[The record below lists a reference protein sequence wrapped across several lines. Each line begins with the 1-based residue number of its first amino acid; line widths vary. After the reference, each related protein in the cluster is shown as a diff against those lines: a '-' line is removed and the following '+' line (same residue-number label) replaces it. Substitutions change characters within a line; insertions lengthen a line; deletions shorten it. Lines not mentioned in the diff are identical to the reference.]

1 MTGASQ
7 ASNPGSIPGY
17 RIFMSSLDDSLTL
30 DEQIEKAVSVLNRDG
45 LVVYPTETVYGLGA
59 DALSDTAVLRIYEA
73 KKRLLGKP
81 VSIAV
86 SDIDMIYG
94 VACVDELSE
103 IFIKKFLPGPVTI
116 ILPAKQVL
124 PEALTGGTG
133 MIGIR
138 YPDHQIA
145 LQLISALDSPI
156 TSTSAN
162 ISGEVSPTTAEMVNV
177 PHDYMIDGG
186 ALPGTPSTV
195 VNLAERKIVRPGAM
209 LDDVASF
216 LKEHTE

>member
-17 RIFMSSLDDSLTL
+17 RIFMTSSENILSLS
-30 DEQIEKAVSVLNRDG
+30 EQIEKAVSVLNRDG

-59 DALSDTAVLRIYEA
+59 DALSDTAVMRVYEA
-73 KKRLLGKP
+73 KQRLFGKP
-81 VSIAV
+81 VSVAV

-94 VACVDELSE
+94 IAETDELAE
-103 IFIKKFLPGPVTI
+103 AFISRFLPGPVTV
-116 ILPAKQVL
+116 ILRAKSVL
-124 PEALTGGTG
+124 PSELTGGTG

-138 YPDHQIA
+138 YPDHQTA
-145 LQLISALDSPI
+145 LALIRALDSPI

-186 ALPGTPSTV
+186 SLPGTPSTV
-195 VNLAERKIVRPGAM
+195 VDLAGRKIVRPGAM

-216 LKEHTE
+216 LKEHT

>member
-17 RIFMSSLDDSLTL
+17 RIMTSSENELTI
-30 DEQIEKAVSVLNRDG
+30 DEQIEKAVSALNHDG

-59 DALSDTAVLRIYEA
+59 DALSEQAVMKIYEA
-73 KKRLLGKP
+73 KQRLLGKP
-81 VSIAV
+81 VSVAV

-94 VACVDELSE
+94 IARVDEVSE
-103 IFIKKFLPGPVTI
+103 LFIKKFLPGPVTV
-116 ILPAKQVL
+116 ILEANSVL
-124 PEALTGGTG
+124 PKDLMAGSG

-145 LQLISALDSPI
+145 LRLIEALDSPI
-156 TSTSAN
+156 TATSAN
-162 ISGEVSPTTAEMVNV
+162 ISGEVSPTTADMVNV

-195 VNLAERKIVRPGAM
+195 VNLSEKKIVRPGAM
-209 LDDVASF
+209 LDEVALF
-216 LKEHTE
+216 LKEQS